1 MSDKSLSPIAIKWQ
15 LILDQSMDR
24 LIVLLALCTV
34 PAVISSLA
42 RIPEMGFQ
50 PSMLFHIVVG
60 LLMIGVAVFRNILS
74 FHVKTNVVLTL
85 SVTISVVG
93 LWDWGLVGNGFVWM
107 LLSASLFALIYGSR
121 AVFIFIALFISYS
134 VVVAYL
140 YINGSLSVPVSQNQY
155 SQSLSAWS
163 TAIIGAAM
171 PLIIVSYAIVA
182 LVKKAGLLIIA
193 LEDQKQQ
200 ATHLAERDPLTGLY
214 NLRVLNNRLEHA
226 INLAQ
231 RQPMQIYLLNI
242 DLDDFKQI
250 NDRYG
255 HAAGDVALEYVAKTL
270 VKVTRESDTVCRVG
284 GDEFLI
290 LIDTALEVPVKQ
302 IVYRIRHELSTHITF
317 EGHTFPIEASIG
329 VAEYNHHSHEEISSD
344 RMIRLADQ
352 AMYKEKALRK
362 QKKLSQGKPD
372 PALQ

>member
-1 MSDKSLSPIAIKWQ
+1 MSDKSISPIAAKWQ

-60 LLMIGVAVFRNILS
+60 LLMIIIASFRKILS

-121 AVFIFIALFISYS
+121 AVFIFNALFIGFS

-140 YINGSLSVPVSQNQY
+140 YINGNLSVPVSQSQY

-214 NLRVLNNRLEHA
+214 NLRVLNNRLEHT

-250 NDRYG
+250 NDQFG
-255 HAAGDVALEYVAKTL
+255 HAAGDVALEYVAQKL
-270 VKVTRESDTVCRVG
+270 IKVTRESDTVCRVG

-290 LIDTALEVPVKQ
+290 LIDTALEVPIKQ
-302 IVYRIRHELSTHITF
+302 IVYRIRNELATHINF

-329 VAEYNHHSHEEISSD
+329 VAEYNHNSQQEISSD

-352 AMYKEKALRK
+352 AMYQEKALRK
-362 QKKLSQGKPD
+362 QKKLNQNKSD
-372 PALQ
+372 SALQ

>member
-1 MSDKSLSPIAIKWQ
+1 MSVKSLSPIAIKWQ

-24 LIVLLALCTV
+24 LIILLALCTV

-42 RIPEMGFQ
+42 RIPEMGLQ

-60 LLMIGVAVFRNILS
+60 LLMIIIAVFRNILS

-121 AVFIFIALFISYS
+121 AVFIFNALFIAYS
-134 VVVAYL
+134 AVVAYL
-140 YINGSLSVPVSQNQY
+140 YINGNLSVPVSQSQY
-155 SQSLSAWS
+155 SQSISAWS

-171 PLIIVSYAIVA
+171 PLIIVSYTIIA

-193 LEDQKQQ
+193 LENQKQQ

-226 INLAQ
+226 INLAK
-231 RQPMQIYLLNI
+231 RQNMQIYLLNI

-250 NDRYG
+250 NDQYG
-255 HAAGDVALEYVAKTL
+255 HAAGDVALEYVAQKL
-270 VKVTRESDTVCRVG
+270 IKVTRESDTVCRVG

-290 LIDTALEVPVKQ
+290 LIDTALEVPIKQ
-302 IVYRIRHELSTHITF
+302 IVYRIRNELATHINF
-317 EGHTFPIEASIG
+317 EEHKLRIEASIG
-329 VAEYNHHSHEEISSD
+329 VAEYNHNSQQEISSD
-344 RMIRLADQ
+344 HMIRMADQ
-352 AMYKEKALRK
+352 AMYQEKAMRK
-362 QKKLSQGKPD
+362 QKKLNQNKSD
-372 PALQ
+372 SALQ

>member
-1 MSDKSLSPIAIKWQ
+1 MSDKSISPIAAKWQ

-60 LLMIGVAVFRNILS
+60 LLMIIIASFRKILS

-121 AVFIFIALFISYS
+121 AVFIFNALFIGFS

-140 YINGSLSVPVSQNQY
+140 YINGNLSVPVSQSQY

-250 NDRYG
+250 NDQFG
-255 HAAGDVALEYVAKTL
+255 HAAGDVALEYVAQKL
-270 VKVTRESDTVCRVG
+270 IKVTRESDTVCRVG

-290 LIDTALEVPVKQ
+290 LIDTALEVPIKQ
-302 IVYRIRHELSTHITF
+302 IVYRIRNELATHINF

-329 VAEYNHHSHEEISSD
+329 VAEYNHNSQQEISSD

-352 AMYKEKALRK
+352 AMYQEKALRK
-362 QKKLSQGKPD
+362 QKKLNQNKSD
-372 PALQ
+372 SALQ